1 LTCPAKHST
10 MALTM
15 TLPGQMY
22 KLQQFDSEL
31 QRQRQ
36 YIEDIDRQLSGNK
49 ALTIA
54 EANLTL
60 IRQQLAEMRKTQKST
75 EWKLED
81 MTARSRDIN
90 NKLYTGIVQSPKEL
104 LSLKHE
110 AESLKQRIDAKEEE
124 LLEIMGQ
131 VEEKEREEKSCSQKC
146 SELTQEWQQKQTN
159 LAQKRDES
167 EKEIARLNKSREEDI
182 RQIEERAVSL
192 YQQIKTIRG
201 QAVVRVQQGQC
212 QGCHMTL
219 PIGQAQKAKAGEIVQ
234 CSNCSRILYVE

>member
-1 LTCPAKHST
+1 MTF
-10 MALTM
+10 TM

-22 KLQQFDSEL
+22 KLQQLDSEL
-31 QRQRQ
+31 QRQQQ

-60 IRQQLAEMRKTQKST
+60 IKQQLAEMRKSQKET

-81 MTARSRDIN
+81 MTTRSRDIN
-90 NKLYTGIVQSPKEL
+90 NKLYTGVVQSPKEL

-110 AESLKQRIDAKEEE
+110 AESLKQRIDTKEEE

-131 VEEKEREEKSCSQKC
+131 VEEKETEEKSCSQKF
-146 SELTQEWQQKQTN
+146 SELTQEWQQKQVN

-167 EKEIARLNKSREEDI
+167 EKELTRLNKSREEDLQ
-182 RQIEERAVSL
+182 QIEQRDLML

-201 QAVVRVQQGQC
+201 QAVVRVLKGQC

-219 PIGQAQKAKAGEIVQ
+219 PIGQGQKAKAGEIIQ

>member
-1 LTCPAKHST
+1 
-10 MALTM
+10 MAFTM

-22 KLQQFDSEL
+22 KLQQLDSEL

-49 ALTIA
+49 DLSKI
-54 EANLTL
+54 EANLGSMK
-60 IRQQLAEMRKTQKST
+60 QQLTDMRKTQKEV
-75 EWKLED
+75 EWKLTD
-81 MTARSRDIN
+81 MTERSRDIN
-90 NKLYTGIVQSPKEL
+90 NKLYTGVIQSPKEL

-110 AESLKQRIDAKEEE
+110 AESLKQRIDTKEEE

-131 VEEKEREEKSCSQKC
+131 VEEKETEEKNCSQKF
-146 SELTQEWQQKQTN
+146 SELTQEWQQRQID

-167 EKEIARLNKSREEDI
+167 EKEIARLHKSREEDLK
-182 RQIEERAVSL
+182 QIEQRALSL

-219 PIGQAQKAKAGEIVQ
+219 PIGQGQKAKAGEIVQ